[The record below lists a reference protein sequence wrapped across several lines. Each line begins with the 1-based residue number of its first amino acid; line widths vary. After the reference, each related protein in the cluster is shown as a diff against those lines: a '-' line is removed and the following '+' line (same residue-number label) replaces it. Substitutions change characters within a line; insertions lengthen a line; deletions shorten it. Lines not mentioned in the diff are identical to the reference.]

1 MMRVITGKAKGV
13 RLDAPAGERT
23 RPTSERSKEAM
34 FSMIQFEIEGRRV
47 LDLFAGS
54 GQLGIEAVSRGAV
67 RAVFVDSSREATE
80 IVRKNLNKTK
90 TEPLCEVICGD
101 WASYLNRCRE
111 RFDLVLLDP
120 PYALGVVP
128 KVLSE
133 LTRRK
138 LLIRGALILCE
149 TGSPDDV
156 FGKNEKLV
164 DAFELRR
171 QVKHGVAYLTLLEW
185 RGEENREDEI

>member
-34 FSMIQFEIEGRRV
+34 FSMIQFEIENRRV

-54 GQLGIEAVSRGAV
+54 GQLGIEAVSRGAG
-67 RAVFVDSSREATE
+67 RAVFIDSSREAVE

-90 TEPLCEVICGD
+90 IEQLCEVICGD
-101 WASYLNRCRE
+101 WTSYLNRCRE
-111 RFDLVLLDP
+111 RFDLVFLDP

-133 LTRRK
+133 LVRRK
-138 LLIRGALILCE
+138 LLISGALILCE

-156 FGKNEKLV
+156 FGKNEKLAE
-164 DAFELRR
+164 AFELRR
-171 QVKHGVAYLTLLEW
+171 QVKHGVAYLTLLSW